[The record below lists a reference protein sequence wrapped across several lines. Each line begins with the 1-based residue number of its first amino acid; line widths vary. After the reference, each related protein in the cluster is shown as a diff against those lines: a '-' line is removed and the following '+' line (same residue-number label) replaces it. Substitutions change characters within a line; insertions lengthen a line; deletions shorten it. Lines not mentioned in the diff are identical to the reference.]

1 MNRIIQSIRS
11 RPARFFLVLFL
22 LLILPALILYPMAES
37 GSQVGMGFA
46 LALIVLANI
55 MVLFA

>member
-1 MNRIIQSIRS
+1 MNRIIKTIRS

-37 GSQVGMGFA
+37 GSQIGMAFA

-55 MVLFA
+55 LVLFA